1 MSVFTNIQCLFILII
16 RYDMQSHHSTKLM
29 VLLRKGR
36 KSSHR
41 GILGIESAIFL
52 IAVMIVSAA
61 LAVVVVNMGLST
73 TQNAKTVSQS
83 GLNNAA
89 SGLEI
94 AGIVTGT
101 GCTSSSKGCSTPY
114 LNATVIPFKI
124 ATGGNSMNLQLATAS
139 VKYISNSKSSDNI
152 YKGQLAASTTYANA
166 TTAFTAAGV
175 AGITGFTNGVTN
187 PITKSLPSQTVA
199 IIYWTVSKN
208 TDSMLDADERVEL
221 AIAYENND
229 RPTTRDQIRVEVVTP
244 TGASLTVER
253 YVPDII
259 NTVVNLD

>member
-1 MSVFTNIQCLFILII
+1 
-16 RYDMQSHHSTKLM
+16 MQLDQRTKLM
-29 VLLRKGR
+29 ALVGKGR
-36 KSSHR
+36 KNSHR

-73 TQNAKTVSQS
+73 AQNTKTASQS
-83 GLNNAA
+83 GLNDAA
-89 SGLEI
+89 SGLQI
-94 AGIVTGT
+94 SGIVTGT
-101 GCTSSSKGCSTPY
+101 GCTSSSRGCSTPY

-124 ATGGNSMNLQLATAS
+124 ASGGNSMNLQLATAS
-139 VKYISNSKSSDNI
+139 VKYISNSKSFDNI
-152 YKGQLAASTTYANA
+152 YAGQLAASTTYANA
-166 TTAFTAAGV
+166 TTAFTAAGA

-208 TDSMLDADERVEL
+208 TDAMLDADERVDL
-221 AIAYENND
+221 AIAYGNND
-229 RPTTRDQIRVEVVTP
+229 RPTTHDQIRVEVVTP

-259 NTVVNLD
+259 DTVVNLD

>member
-1 MSVFTNIQCLFILII
+1 MRLCEHT
-16 RYDMQSHHSTKLM
+16 HLM
-29 VLLRKGR
+29 AFVRKR
-36 KSSHR
+36 RSHR

-83 GLNNAA
+83 GLNSAS
-89 SGLEI
+89 SGLQLS
-94 AGIVTGT
+94 GIVTGT

-124 ATGGNSMNLQLATAS
+124 APGGNSMNLQLTTAS
-139 VKYISNSKSSDNI
+139 VKYSSNSTLFDNI
-152 YKGQLAASTTYANA
+152 YKGQLSASTTYVNA

-187 PITKSLPSQTVA
+187 PVTKSLPSQTVA
-199 IIYWTVSKN
+199 IVYWTVSKN
-208 TDSMLDADERVEL
+208 TDAVLDTDERAEL
-221 AIAYENND
+221 AIAYGSND
-229 RPTTRDQIRVEVVTP
+229 RPTTRDKIRIEVVTP
-244 TGASLTVER
+244 TGATLTVER
-253 YVPDII
+253 YVPDIV
-259 NTVVNLD
+259 NTVVNLE

>member
-1 MSVFTNIQCLFILII
+1 MALV
-16 RYDMQSHHSTKLM
+16 
-29 VLLRKGR
+29 RKGHGN
-36 KSSHR
+36 SHR

-83 GLNNAA
+83 GLNDAG
-89 SGLEI
+89 SGLQI
-94 AGIVTGT
+94 SGIVTGT
-101 GCTSSSKGCSTPY
+101 GCTSSSKGCSTHY

-139 VKYISNSKSSDNI
+139 IKYISNSKSFDNI
-152 YKGQLAASTTYANA
+152 YGGQLAASTTYANA
-166 TTAFTAAGV
+166 ETAFTAAGV

-187 PITKSLPSQTVA
+187 PVTKSLPSQTVA
-199 IIYWTVSKN
+199 IVYWTVSKN
-208 TDSMLDADERVEL
+208 TDAVLDADERVEL
-221 AIAYENND
+221 AIAYGNDD
-229 RPTTRDQIRVEVVTP
+229 RPTTQDQIRVEVVTP

-253 YVPDII
+253 YVPDIV